1 MKEKILIVGGAGYVG
16 SMLAKKLLKDGYKVR
31 IFDLFIYDIQFQK
44 NEDLELIKGDIR
56 NISLLEESLKEIDH
70 VIHLACIS
78 NDPSFELDPD
88 LGRSINFDSFE
99 PFVKLCI
106 KAKIKRFIYASSSSV
121 YGLSNNKNVTEE
133 HVLKPLTDYSKFKV
147 GCEEILM
154 RYKNSDMT
162 WTILRP
168 ATVCG
173 YSIRQR
179 FDVVVNL
186 LTNLA
191 YNKEEISV
199 FGGDQLRPNVNIND
213 MIESYLTILK
223 ADYRKI
229 NYETFNVGYENLKVL
244 EIAEMVRKTIDKKI
258 NLRILPTDDK
268 RSYHISSDKIGD
280 VLNFKMKHTVED
292 AIKELVQAFEDK
304 LYIDPLVNENYFN
317 IKKMQNI
324 NLK

>member
-1 MKEKILIVGGAGYVG
+1 
-16 SMLAKKLLKDGYKVR
+16 
-31 IFDLFIYDIQFQK
+31 
-44 NEDLELIKGDIR
+44 
-56 NISLLEESLKEIDH
+56 
-70 VIHLACIS
+70 
-78 NDPSFELDPD
+78 
-88 LGRSINFDSFE
+88 
-99 PFVKLCI
+99 
-106 KAKIKRFIYASSSSV
+106 
-121 YGLSNNKNVTEE
+121 
-133 HVLKPLTDYSKFKV
+133 
-147 GCEEILM
+147 
-154 RYKNSDMT
+154 
-162 WTILRP
+162 
-168 ATVCG
+168 
-173 YSIRQR
+173 
-179 FDVVVNL
+179 
-186 LTNLA
+186 
-191 YNKEEISV
+191 
-199 FGGDQLRPNVNIND
+199 